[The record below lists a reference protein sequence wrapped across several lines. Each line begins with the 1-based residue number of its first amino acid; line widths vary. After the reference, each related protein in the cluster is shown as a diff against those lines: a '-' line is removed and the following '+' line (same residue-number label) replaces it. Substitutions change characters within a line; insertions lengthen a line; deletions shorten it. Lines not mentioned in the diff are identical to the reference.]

1 MKAGDEE
8 VGDLPSPHQK
18 LLPFLGGRSLCL
30 GLGEAL
36 R

>member
-1 MKAGDEE
+1 MKAGYEE
-8 VGDLPSPHQK
+8 VGDLPPSNEK

-30 GLGEAL
+30 GWGEAL